1 MSFTTEIKQELSFNT
16 LKECCQRAQLSA
28 LLQLTS
34 SLGISDRKFVIVIR
48 TENPICAKRIVSL
61 LKSLYQ
67 VDTDLTITKKT
78 NLKKNNVYRIRVNDK
93 ATEIL
98 EHLGIY
104 SQTRGILSHPTYDVV
119 SKEHCARAYI
129 AGAFLAYGT
138 CASPVSSN
146 YHFEIAVN
154 DIDYANFISKLL
166 GRFNFEAR
174 ISKRR
179 NRYAVYVKK
188 AESIADIL
196 KLMGATES
204 CMKFENIRI
213 DRDFVVSNKRVENCL
228 IANEMKKLEACDHQL
243 EILDKIKNYGYL
255 DKLDEKSR
263 MIYDLR
269 SEYPD
274 ISLSELC
281 EKYEK
286 RYGLS
291 ISKSGIKHRLNKL
304 ENIAESLGAKD
315 ESDNN

>member
-1 MSFTTEIKQELSFNT
+1 MSFTSEIKQEIAFNK
-16 LKECCQRAQLSA
+16 LKDCCQRAQLSA

-34 SLGISDRKFVIVIR
+34 SIGFADRQFMIVIR
-48 TENPICAKRIVSL
+48 SENPTTAKRIVSL
-61 LKSLYQ
+61 IKSLYA

-78 NLKKNNVYRIRVNDK
+78 NLKKNNVYRIKVKEK
-93 ATEIL
+93 AKDIL
-98 EHLGIY
+98 IHLGIY
-104 SQTRGILSHPTYDVV
+104 SENRGILSHPTYDVV

-129 AGAFLAYGT
+129 AGAFLASGT
-138 CASPVSSN
+138 CNTPTSSN

-154 DIDYANFISKLL
+154 DLDYAGFIAKLL
-166 GRFNFEAR
+166 SRFNIEAK

-179 NRYAVYVKK
+179 NKYVIYIKK
-188 AESIADIL
+188 AENIADLL
-196 KLMGATES
+196 KLIGANEC

-228 IANEMKKLEACDHQL
+228 IANEMKKLEACDRQL
-243 EILDKIKNYGYL
+243 EILEKIEESGYK

-269 SEYPD
+269 KEFPD

-281 EKYEK
+281 EKYKK
-286 RYGLS
+286 RYGLV

-304 ENIAESLGAKD
+304 ENIANSLINK
-315 ESDNN
+315 EEDN

>member
-1 MSFTTEIKQELSFNT
+1 M
-16 LKECCQRAQLSA
+16 
-28 LLQLTS
+28 
-34 SLGISDRKFVIVIR
+34 
-48 TENPICAKRIVSL
+48 
-61 LKSLYQ
+61 
-67 VDTDLTITKKT
+67 
-78 NLKKNNVYRIRVNDK
+78 
-93 ATEIL
+93 
-98 EHLGIY
+98 
-104 SQTRGILSHPTYDVV
+104 
-119 SKEHCARAYI
+119 
-129 AGAFLAYGT
+129 
-138 CASPVSSN
+138 
-146 YHFEIAVN
+146 
-154 DIDYANFISKLL
+154 
-166 GRFNFEAR
+166 
-174 ISKRR
+174 
-179 NRYAVYVKK
+179 KK

>member
-48 TENPICAKRIVSL
+48 TENPTCAKRIVSL

-129 AGAFLAYGT
+129 A
-138 CASPVSSN
+138 
-146 YHFEIAVN
+146 
-154 DIDYANFISKLL
+154 
-166 GRFNFEAR
+166 
-174 ISKRR
+174 
-179 NRYAVYVKK
+179 
-188 AESIADIL
+188 
-196 KLMGATES
+196 
-204 CMKFENIRI
+204 
-213 DRDFVVSNKRVENCL
+213 
-228 IANEMKKLEACDHQL
+228 
-243 EILDKIKNYGYL
+243 
-255 DKLDEKSR
+255 
-263 MIYDLR
+263 
-269 SEYPD
+269 
-274 ISLSELC
+274 
-281 EKYEK
+281 
-286 RYGLS
+286 
-291 ISKSGIKHRLNKL
+291 
-304 ENIAESLGAKD
+304 
-315 ESDNN
+315 